1 MKKLIAFVLAFV
13 CLFAITGCV
22 SKSDAITSRTPAET
36 TPNDTNPTQW
46 GVTLEVD
53 NVTASGL
60 TMICTQS
67 DGNPSGELQTG
78 SDYVLEECID
88 GSWYKVEY
96 IIDEYN
102 VSWTAEARIIPMND
116 SVAWDFNWEYLYGE
130 LSAGEY
136 RIAKDIMDY
145 RNPGNYDIARGYVEF
160 VIQ

>member
-1 MKKLIAFVLAFV
+1 MKKSIAFVLVLV
-13 CLFAITGCV
+13 CMLSITGCA
-22 SKSDAITSRTPAET
+22 SKTDVIAYRTPAET
-36 TPNDTNPTQW
+36 TPNDANPNQW

-53 NVTASGL
+53 NVTANGL

-67 DGNPSGELQTG
+67 GGNPSGELQTG
-78 SDYVLEECID
+78 SDYVLEECIN
-88 GSWYKVEY
+88 GNWYKVEY

-116 SVAWDFNWEYLYGE
+116 SVSWDFNWEYLYGE
-130 LSAGEY
+130 LAAGEY
-136 RIAKDIMDY
+136 RIGKDIMDY